1 MLVHNNGWETF
12 EAFDFS
18 SIITAEDQSLAM
30 QDIKRVIDSGDYFKN
45 SPPFQT
51 NKNIFAQQGEHW
63 LKFRMSFIFSCFMYL
78 KQEAQIQQIQSWGY
92 MTSKKSYE
100 DPEIYWHTHQYGN
113 EKTLSGIYYLH
124 IPDDA
129 DKVTSG
135 TEFALN
141 GVDNPER
148 WTSPVMDYHW
158 FIYPGKTW
166 HRPTMPQSNENR
178 FVIAADMVIN

>member
-18 SIITAEDQSLAM
+18 SIITAEDQSRAM
-30 QDIKRVIDSGDYFKN
+30 QDIKRVIDAGDYFKN

-63 LKFRMSFIFSCFMYL
+63 LRFRMSFIFSCFMYL
-78 KQEAQIQQIQSWGY
+78 KQESQIQQIQSWGY
-92 MTSKKSYE
+92 MTSKASYE
-100 DPEIYWHTHQYGN
+100 DPEKYWHTHQYGN

-124 IPDDA
+124 IPGDA
-129 DKVTSG
+129 DKATSG

-141 GVDNPER
+141 GVESPER
-148 WTSPVMDYHW
+148 WTGPVLDYHW

-166 HRPTMPQSNENR
+166 HRPTIPQSNENR
-178 FVIAADMVIN
+178 FVIAADMVIG